1 MITYDYPSVHPSICP
16 WLSMSMIIYLWLS
29 IIYLWLSIHDYL
41 SMMIH
46 LWLSIYDYLSNLWV
60 SIESMI
66 IYHLSIYLSIYLSIH
81 PSIHLMVL
89 SIIYPSICP
98 SMHCYCLFIIS
109 ARSFCACATRGWG
122 SITSAASST
131 RSSQGLRWSS
141 KAKNPQ
147 KIDQNSGKID
157 ADWEIHPEKSWAMQ
171 DSPTI
176 SPIRVLGLAHGFGMS
191 ARCSHLKGCKNEE
204 NTYRKSRFYISL
216 SNYSWF
222 RLVHENFASA
232 KSGRAIRCHQGP
244 ELPG

>member
-1 MITYDYPSVHPSICP
+1 
-16 WLSMSMIIYLWLS
+16 MIIYDYLWLS
-29 IIYLWLSIHDYL
+29 IRPSIHPSAHDCL
-41 SMMIH
+41 C
-46 LWLSIYDYLSNLWV
+46 LWLSIYDYLLSIYDYLSMTIYLWW
-60 SIESMI
+60 SIYDYPSMI
-66 IYHLSIYLSIYLSIH
+66 IYRIYEYLSNLWLSIIYLFIYLSIYLSIH
-81 PSIHLMVL
+81 PSIYLMVL

-176 SPIRVLGLAHGFGMS
+176 SPIRFLGLAHGFGMS

-232 KSGRAIRCHQGP
+232 KSGEGH
-244 ELPG
+244 